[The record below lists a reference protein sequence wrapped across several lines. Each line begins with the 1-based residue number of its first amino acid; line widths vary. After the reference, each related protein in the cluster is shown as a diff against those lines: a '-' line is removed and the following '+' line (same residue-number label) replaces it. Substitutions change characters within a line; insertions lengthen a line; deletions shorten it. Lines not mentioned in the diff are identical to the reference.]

1 MKPQSDLTVSDF
13 SMSDFSTSGL
23 TMPSPMLRRFCQA
36 SCPKCKETLFAPT
49 TSEYI
54 DENHVRHVWSCD
66 SCGHEFRTSAK
77 LFAGASQ
84 ARGAA

>member
-1 MKPQSDLTVSDF
+1 MKLQSDMAVSDV
-13 SMSDFSTSGL
+13 
-23 TMPSPMLRRFCQA
+23 TMRSPVLRPFCQA

-66 SCGHEFRTSAK
+66 GCGHEFRTSVRVLARN
-77 LFAGASQ
+77 SQ